1 MGLLLLE
8 SNSANSRV
16 NLSISQKI
24 PFTGGKVTVSNS
36 LNRLDLFGDTQHS
49 TSYSASWFGINLS
62 QPLNFFNAMKWD
74 KKIQDAKFEYNNIIN
89 IKNGVGI
96 KKKAVKNYF
105 ELLKIKNEK
114 DILIKRLEA
123 TDRYKKYIINLIKAG
138 KVIVYDSIDV
148 ELRLLNEQ
156 KNLSFLNKVE
166 NLKIENIN
174 TFFKKELFRNSDSLT
189 IPVINT
195 NLKEK
200 DFYIN
205 KYMDA
210 YYITEKNNLLSF
222 QKNIKQLERN
232 KFYAASLSVGAGF
245 NNSAAEYSGIFK
257 NPNESQNFSISLNV
271 PLLDFSKKR
280 IELEILRTQY
290 DVEILNLEQEKI
302 FNIERISFLYE
313 EINDLLDN
321 LQIEK
326 SRTDLLK
333 IKLSRMRTLLYAQ
346 KILFQDYSETENL
359 LFESLNAKINI
370 IQNIYN
376 KMTELEEITLIEII
390 KND

>member
-1 MGLLLLE
+1 ME